1 MFDKI
6 LLIALL
12 PEIVLGNEIAGFF
25 IPELREIL
33 FYLVNADKIKKKRN
47 WALLSGFSSSVT
59 RRYISAMPNEV
70 INESFVSHLGNQ
82 SNPPCG
88 EFSSIWIALKD
99 YYKSNLYFGIFAVLL
114 PLNVLN
120 SSLKMSLVLC
130 LSYI

>member
-1 MFDKI
+1 
-6 LLIALL
+6 
-12 PEIVLGNEIAGFF
+12 
-25 IPELREIL
+25 
-33 FYLVNADKIKKKRN
+33 
-47 WALLSGFSSSVT
+47 
-59 RRYISAMPNEV
+59 MPNEV

-88 EFSSIWIALKD
+88 EFSSIGIAFEGL
-99 YYKSNLYFGIFAVLL
+99 LQVELIFWYLL